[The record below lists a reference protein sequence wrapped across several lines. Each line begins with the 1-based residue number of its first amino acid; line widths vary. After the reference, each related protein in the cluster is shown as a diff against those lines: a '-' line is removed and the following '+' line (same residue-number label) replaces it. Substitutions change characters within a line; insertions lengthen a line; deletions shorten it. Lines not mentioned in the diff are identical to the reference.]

1 MKCPYCKKEM
11 PNRSSQQGKA
21 LWVFY
26 QLLADT
32 LNDMGL
38 EPRKL
43 LKPEYNLRW
52 TKQSVHDDLW
62 IPIQRALFK
71 KDSTRDLRK
80 LEEID
85 LVHTVLMREL
95 AEKHSV
101 EFIPFPHDEHRVGEL
116 SVGKNYAL

>member
-11 PNRSSQQGKA
+11 PNRSDKQGRA
-21 LWVFY
+21 LWVFFK
-26 QLLADT
+26 LLADT

-62 IPIQRALFK
+62 VPFQQAMFK
-71 KDSTRDLRK
+71 KRSTRELKK

-85 LVHTVLMREL
+85 AVHETLMREL
-95 AEKHSV
+95 GEKHNV
-101 EFIPFPHDEHRVGEL
+101 EFIPFPHDPLNVPRNVIMR
-116 SVGKNYAL
+116 